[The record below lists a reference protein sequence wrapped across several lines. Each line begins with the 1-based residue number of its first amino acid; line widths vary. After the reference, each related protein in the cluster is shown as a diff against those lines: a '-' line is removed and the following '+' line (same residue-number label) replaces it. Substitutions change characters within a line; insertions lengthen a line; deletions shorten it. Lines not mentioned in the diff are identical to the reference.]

1 MDLIPV
7 SASVIN
13 SLGYSTTKH
22 TAQLHWKNTDI
33 QSVKDWTRHFG
44 VKQAVKK
51 HAEIPDED
59 QFLSYLTMNNWL
71 QHCKKTGEYFEPCG
85 HKRILSTDEVEQVQ
99 DAAIKLR
106 KAPHTEGLTSSSVA
120 AIARGVVAGTR
131 PAVLHKNGGMHRM
144 VATWA

>member
-99 DAAIKLR
+99 DVAIKMT
-106 KAPHTEGLTSSSVA
+106 KAPHAEGLTAS
-120 AIARGVVAGTR
+120 
-131 PAVLHKNGGMHRM
+131 
-144 VATWA
+144 